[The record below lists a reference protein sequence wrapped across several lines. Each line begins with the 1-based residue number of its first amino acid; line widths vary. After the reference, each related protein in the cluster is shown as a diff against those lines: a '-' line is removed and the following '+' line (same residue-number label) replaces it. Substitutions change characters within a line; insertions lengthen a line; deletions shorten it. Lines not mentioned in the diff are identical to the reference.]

1 MKKDYELLKKQAI
14 DLCDKILVTE
24 EQRKEIIDF
33 IIQYK
38 QDTDL
43 NNAFIYEPVLYKVEQ
58 FCKKWS

>member
-1 MKKDYELLKKQAI
+1 MKNDYDTLKKQVI
-14 DLCDKILVTE
+14 ELCNKILVTE
-24 EQRKEIIDF
+24 EQKKEIIDF
-33 IIQYK
+33 IIRYK